1 MRLDFGN
8 WTQRLLS
15 VEHLKLD
22 IDNPQFSYFSKKK
35 MNQTEIIKFLIDRFE
50 VYELAKDIAT
60 DGYLLNEEP
69 IVCKEGESYVVLEG
83 NRRVAACKILLNPH
97 RYLSSQK
104 AQNILKYNY
113 SLDKLNCHVSP
124 TRKDADILI
133 YRRHTTTPVRR
144 WETISQDAH
153 VHKLFSEEAYT
164 IEEIAAKLSE
174 STTNVRKA
182 LRRYHIHQYSM
193 TLFEDNPSL
202 REAISNDKFP
212 ITNLERLYDYK
223 DGIDFLGISFT
234 FNGEIRKRLDVEEVN
249 KRLRFIV
256 EEVLNDNFNSR
267 VFNRESDKKEYI
279 EYLKSLSDKFD
290 FSKTLS
296 DSATPIEQDIPVEN
310 TTAQKE
316 HNEQVNHN
324 EAKKQPVRNKYKL
337 FLENDWET
345 GIKRIDDIFKTMR
358 TLRYDKHI
366 DVVSIALRCYLDMI
380 IYEFLKKKGC
390 LEDASIQE
398 NAKINKEHDK
408 LYSKIKRYM
417 IDEFALNEEE
427 IKEEF
432 RHLLKLGQRTD
443 TSTSLSLRGMLQY
456 IISKQELFP
465 DNRQRNALAAFLKG
479 ENNVIDL
486 QGFNMLVHNQ
496 HYHIEPSQLENTV
509 INLQP
514 LLELINQTIIDE

>member
-1 MRLDFGN
+1 MSWPKTL
-8 WTQRLLS
+8 
-15 VEHLKLD
+15 
-22 IDNPQFSYFSKKK
+22 PQ
-35 MNQTEIIKFLIDRFE
+35 MD
-50 VYELAKDIAT
+50 
-60 DGYLLNEEP
+60 YLLNEEP

>member
-22 IDNPQFSYFSKKK
+22 IDNPRFSYFSKKK

-324 EAKKQPVRNKYKL
+324 EAKKQP
-337 FLENDWET
+337 
-345 GIKRIDDIFKTMR
+345 
-358 TLRYDKHI
+358 
-366 DVVSIALRCYLDMI
+366 
-380 IYEFLKKKGC
+380 
-390 LEDASIQE
+390 
-398 NAKINKEHDK
+398 
-408 LYSKIKRYM
+408 
-417 IDEFALNEEE
+417 
-427 IKEEF
+427 
-432 RHLLKLGQRTD
+432 D

>member
-22 IDNPQFSYFSKKK
+22 IDNPRFSYFSKKK

-296 DSATPIEQDIPVEN
+296 DSATPI
-310 TTAQKE
+310 
-316 HNEQVNHN
+316 
-324 EAKKQPVRNKYKL
+324 
-337 FLENDWET
+337 
-345 GIKRIDDIFKTMR
+345 
-358 TLRYDKHI
+358 
-366 DVVSIALRCYLDMI
+366 
-380 IYEFLKKKGC
+380 
-390 LEDASIQE
+390 
-398 NAKINKEHDK
+398 
-408 LYSKIKRYM
+408 
-417 IDEFALNEEE
+417 
-427 IKEEF
+427 
-432 RHLLKLGQRTD
+432 HLLKLGQRTD

>member
-1 MRLDFGN
+1 MGMILRIASSRIVGQGDIVGRSGYFSLNLSANSVMRGRLDARR
-8 WTQRLLS
+8 T
-15 VEHLKLD
+15 LKSL
-22 IDNPQFSYFSKKK
+22 
-35 MNQTEIIKFLIDRFE
+35 
-50 VYELAKDIAT
+50 
-60 DGYLLNEEP
+60 
-69 IVCKEGESYVVLEG
+69 
-83 NRRVAACKILLNPH
+83 VA
-97 RYLSSQK
+97 
-104 AQNILKYNY
+104 
-113 SLDKLNCHVSP
+113 D
-124 TRKDADILI
+124 
-133 YRRHTTTPVRR
+133 
-144 WETISQDAH
+144 
-153 VHKLFSEEAYT
+153 
-164 IEEIAAKLSE
+164 
-174 STTNVRKA
+174 
-182 LRRYHIHQYSM
+182 LR
-193 TLFEDNPSL
+193 
-202 REAISNDKFP
+202 
-212 ITNLERLYDYK
+212 
-223 DGIDFLGISFT
+223 
-234 FNGEIRKRLDVEEVN
+234 
-249 KRLRFIV
+249 
-256 EEVLNDNFNSR
+256 LNDNFNSR

>member
-22 IDNPQFSYFSKKK
+22 IDNPRFSYFSKKK

-337 FLENDWET
+337 FLENDW
-345 GIKRIDDIFKTMR
+345 
-358 TLRYDKHI
+358 
-366 DVVSIALRCYLDMI
+366 
-380 IYEFLKKKGC
+380 
-390 LEDASIQE
+390 
-398 NAKINKEHDK
+398 
-408 LYSKIKRYM
+408 KRYM

>member
-1 MRLDFGN
+1 MRLDFAN

-22 IDNPQFSYFSKKK
+22 IDNPRFSYFSKKK

-69 IVCKEGESYVVLEG
+69 IVCKEGESYIVLEG

-104 AQNILKYNY
+104 AQNILKYNF

-133 YRRHTTTPVRR
+133 YRRHTTIPVKR

-153 VHKLFSEEAYT
+153 VHKLFNEEAYS
-164 IEEIAAKLSE
+164 IEEIASILSE
-174 STTNVRKA
+174 STTNVRKV
-182 LRRYHIHQYSM
+182 LRRYHMHQYSM

-234 FNGEIRKRLDVEEVN
+234 PNGDIRKRLDVEEVN

-267 VFNRESDKKEYI
+267 VFNRESDKREYI
-279 EYLKSLSDKFD
+279 DYLKSLTDKFD
-290 FSKTLS
+290 YSKPLS
-296 DSATPIEQDIPVEN
+296 NFATPIQDMPVESDVV
-310 TTAQKE
+310 TEKGD
-316 HNEQVNHN
+316 NEQANSN
-324 EAKKQPVRNKYKL
+324 DAKKQSAKNKYKL
-337 FLENDWET
+337 FLENNWET
-345 GIKRIDDIFKTMR
+345 GIKRIDEIFKTMK

-366 DVVSIALRCYLDMI
+366 DVISIAFRCYLDML
-380 IYEFLKKKGC
+380 IYEFLKKKNC
-390 LEDASIQE
+390 LEDASVQE

-417 IDEFALNEEE
+417 VDEFALSEEE

-456 IISKQELFP
+456 ITGKQELFP

-509 INLQP
+509 INLLP
-514 LLELINQTIIDE
+514 LLELINLTIIDE